1 MVGSAGWRK
10 EAEDGWNP
18 VQFAEL
24 VVDIV
29 RLLPAVNDAS
39 ERRGL
44 ERDLEKLRAE
54 QRRRCGT
61 HWPSPRPIGAGGR
74 WSGPARPGLTAR
86 PAGS

>member
-1 MVGSAGWRK
+1 MIGSADWRK
-10 EAEDGWNP
+10 EAEDGWDP
-18 VQFAEL
+18 VQFAEF

-44 ERDLEKLRAE
+44 ERDLENLRAE

-61 HWPSPRPIGAGGR
+61 HWPED
-74 WSGPARPGLTAR
+74 TT
-86 PAGS
+86 